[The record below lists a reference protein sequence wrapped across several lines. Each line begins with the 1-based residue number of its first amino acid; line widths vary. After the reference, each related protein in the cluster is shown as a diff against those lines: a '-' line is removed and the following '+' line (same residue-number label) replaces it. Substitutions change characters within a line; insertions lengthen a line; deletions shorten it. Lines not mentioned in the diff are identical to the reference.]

1 MRRTALA
8 VTATA
13 LLAAACA
20 APASK
25 DLGSVSKSST
35 IATVG
40 AVTVQVQPAAP
51 ANAGFAD
58 LGRRPNP
65 PAVGNP
71 PLAPVHPA
79 PPAPRGGSQLSPA
92 RPPAADPCNRPSPAG
107 RPGIMLPAC
116 STG

>member
-20 APASK
+20 TPASK
-25 DLGSVSKSST
+25 DLGSLSKSAT
-35 IATVG
+35 ITTVM
-40 AVTVQVQPAAP
+40 ALPAEVQRAAP
-51 ANAGFAD
+51 ANADFPD
-58 LGRRPNP
+58 LGQRLNP
-65 PAVGNP
+65 PAV

-79 PPAPRGGSQLSPA
+79 PLAPRGGSQLSPA
-92 RPPAADPCNRPSPAG
+92 RPPAADPCNRPTPAG

-116 STG
+116 ATG